1 MNSIYPTGTPTNTQD
16 NNNAEGKKASKCC
29 LSKPAI
35 IAIVVVAVL
44 LAITI
49 PVILFTVVLKDD
61 ESFEETLKK
70 EHDARP
76 NCIERNTKELDMMRR
91 FAQINTNGDQNLSA
105 VELLQA
111 YKDHSSD
118 FTESAFKSDIHFFD

>member
-1 MNSIYPTGTPTNTQD
+1 M
-16 NNNAEGKKASKCC
+16 
-29 LSKPAI
+29 
-35 IAIVVVAVL
+35 VVVL
-44 LAITI
+44 LAILI

-61 ESFEETLKK
+61 EKK
-70 EHDARP
+70 EREASQQC
-76 NCIERNTKELDMMRR
+76 NERNTKEVDMMRR